1 MRKLWIGVATL
12 VVIAAGS
19 LLYLHS
25 KPRGEPV
32 LVRMKADASR
42 PRVPLGEA
50 GMDPAAIQQ
59 AADYAGSHGTTALVV
74 GRGGHIV
81 YEKYWDATTFDTPVD
96 PGFAPALLA
105 LAVGTALE
113 DRQIHSLDAPLSNYL
128 PELKPPESAFTTR
141 ELLARDHELPLERS
155 ADLLAL
161 ALERLT
167 QLPYQTLVAQHVWQ
181 PLGGGDLEFMKIPG
195 PFRPMGVSA
204 ACCIRARVGD
214 WMRVA
219 EALANDGI
227 FEGNQLTPPRYVVMM
242 LKPAHRDA
250 TRGFFTRV
258 DGNFAAHDTAWLE
271 GTDGQRLWVVPSLR
285 LTILRLGRKPSVDW
299 DEAMIPNTI
308 VRGTS
313 GWKPPVPGE
322 GVDPK
327 LYAPH

>member
-1 MRKLWIGVATL
+1 MKKWWLGVVAL
-12 VVIAAGS
+12 VVVAGAQI
-19 LLYLHS
+19 LYLGRKS
-25 KPRGEPV
+25 QGEPLV
-32 LVRMKADASR
+32 VRMTGEAGQ

-59 AADYAGSHGTTALVV
+59 AADYAGSHGSSALLI

-81 YEKYWDATTFDTPVD
+81 FEKYWDSTRFDTPVD

-105 LAVGTALE
+105 LAVGSALE
-113 DRQIHSLDAPLSNYL
+113 DRLIASLDAPLANYIPDL
-128 PELKPPESAFTTR
+128 PQAEAALTTR
-141 ELLARDHELPLERS
+141 ELLARDHDLTLDRA

-161 ALERLT
+161 TLEKLT
-167 QLPYQTLVAQHVWQ
+167 QLPYQTLVAQRVWQ
-181 PLGGGDLEFMKIPG
+181 PLGGADLEFQKMPG
-195 PFRPMGVSA
+195 PLRPHGVSA

-242 LKPAHRDA
+242 LRPAHRDA

-258 DGNFAAHDTAWLE
+258 DGNFVARDTAWLE
-271 GTDGQRLWVVPSLR
+271 GTKGQRLWVVPSLR
-285 LTILRLGRKPSVDW
+285 LTILRLGSQPSSDW
-299 DEAMIPNTI
+299 DEAMIPNTV

-313 GWKPPVPGE
+313 GRKSDVPGE
-322 GVDPK
+322 GIDPK